1 MYEWTVIGAGP
12 AGIATVGKLL
22 DNGVSPEA
30 ILWIDPA
37 FKVGD
42 LGGKWSD
49 VPGNTKIHRYLD
61 FLSSCRSFDYDKM
74 GAGFEIFS
82 RDPEEACTLRYVV
95 EPLQWITERLR
106 FKVHSVQ
113 TKVTGLRHE
122 DGGWRVGTE
131 NGDAASKNVVLAYG
145 SVPKRQ
151 DFGIPEISLEDAL
164 DTSRLETVLA
174 GRLDQTVVVV
184 GGRHSGILAVK
195 NLIEAGVMN
204 VILIKNGPILYA
216 EELPGGKMKYDN
228 TGLKGEVAEWAKKH
242 IDGEERP
249 KNLRILESTPETIA
263 RYLPLSDRV
272 VCATGFEARQIPI
285 EGIDGLRFDQRTG
298 SLGPG
303 LFGAGIAFPE
313 MVNEDGKMV
322 GNVGVS
328 KVIRYLDR
336 VVPQWL
342 LSREAFKVHRDA
354 NVHAA
359 AGPQRPIA
367 AR

>member
-22 DNGVSPEA
+22 DNGVAPES
-30 ILWIDPA
+30 ILWIDPE
-37 FKVGD
+37 FSVGD
-42 LGGKWSD
+42 LGGKWNNI
-49 VPGNTKIHRYLD
+49 PGNTKIHRYLD
-61 FLSSCRSFDYDKM
+61 FLSSCRSFDYEKM
-74 GAGFEIFS
+74 GSEFGIFS
-82 RDPEEACTLRYVV
+82 RDPEEACTLHYVV

-106 FKVHSVQ
+106 SKVHSVK
-113 TKVTGLRHE
+113 TKATGLRLE
-122 DGGWRVGTE
+122 GGEWRIGTE
-131 NGDAASKNVVLAYG
+131 NGDAVSKNVVLAYG

-164 DTSRLETVLA
+164 DKNRLEKVLA
-174 GRLDQTVVVV
+174 GRLDQTIIVV
-184 GGRHSGILAVK
+184 GGKHSGILAVK

-204 VILIKNGPILYA
+204 VILIKKGPILYA

-228 TGLKGEVAEWAKKH
+228 IGLKGEVAKWAKKH
-242 IDGEERP
+242 IDGDEPLE
-249 KNLRILESTPETIA
+249 NLLVLESTPETVSK
-263 RYLPLSDRV
+263 YTQLSDRV
-272 VCATGFEARQIPI
+272 VCATGFEPRQLPVEGI
-285 EGIDGLRFDQRTG
+285 EGIRFDQRTG

-313 MVNEDGKMV
+313 MVVEEGKTV

-328 KVIRYLDR
+328 KFIRYLDR

-342 LSREAFKVHRDA
+342 LSREAFNALRDG
-354 NVHAA
+354 NVRVA
-359 AGPQRPIA
+359 AGSPRPIA